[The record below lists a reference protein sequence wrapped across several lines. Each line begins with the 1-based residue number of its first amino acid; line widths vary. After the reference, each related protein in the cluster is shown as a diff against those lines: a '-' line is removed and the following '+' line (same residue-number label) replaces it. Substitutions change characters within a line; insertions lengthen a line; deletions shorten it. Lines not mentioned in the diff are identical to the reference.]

1 LKSFDEYTNEPEQLD
16 EVSFLRGAS
25 AAVLFQ
31 RILSKSKE
39 VQRAKT
45 TNLKLNAI
53 ASQNTNLAALVFAMT
68 QFQPDKK
75 GK

>member
-1 LKSFDEYTNEPEQLD
+1 MDLD
-16 EVSFLRGAS
+16 ESFLRNAS

-39 VQRAKT
+39 VHRSKNTNAK
-45 TNLKLNAI
+45 LDAL

-68 QFQPDKK
+68 QFQPQQK